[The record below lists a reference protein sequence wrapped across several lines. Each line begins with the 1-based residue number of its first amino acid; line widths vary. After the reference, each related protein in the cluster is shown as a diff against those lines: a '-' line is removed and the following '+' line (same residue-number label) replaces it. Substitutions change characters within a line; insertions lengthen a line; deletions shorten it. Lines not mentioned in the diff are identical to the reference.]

1 MNGFI
6 TFEGIEG
13 SGKTTQI
20 EHASRLLAER
30 GIAHVR
36 TREPGGSTIGDAV
49 RRILLHPENRGM
61 VPMTELLLIAAA
73 RVQHIEEVV
82 LPALEE
88 GEVVLCDRFEDSTRA
103 YQGYGR
109 QIPDNVLTVLSSLTV
124 AELRPD
130 LTFLFDLPVEEGLR
144 RARDRNAGAA
154 GDERRIDDEETEFHN
169 RVRDGYL
176 ELARENPGRFRV
188 IGAAQD
194 PDKVAR
200 RVARALTLY
209 LKLT

>member
-36 TREPGGSTIGDAV
+36 TREPGGTTIGDAV

-103 YQGYGR
+103 YQGYWSIR
-109 QIPDNVLTVLSSLTV
+109 SAVVS
-124 AELRPD
+124 
-130 LTFLFDLPVEEGLR
+130 
-144 RARDRNAGAA
+144 
-154 GDERRIDDEETEFHN
+154 
-169 RVRDGYL
+169 
-176 ELARENPGRFRV
+176 
-188 IGAAQD
+188 
-194 PDKVAR
+194 AR
-200 RVARALTLY
+200 RRSNSRSVRGGLPNW
-209 LKLT
+209 